1 MRAYTKDGQLIGFY
15 PATIGSEEKPAHTG
29 TFKVRRVAW
38 NPDYHYDPSWI
49 YHGHPGNNSEV
60 CDDQDFACR
69 TARVQMKF
77 ARRRENPCDPDK
89 NREAGRQSRWRCWEA
104 AEEVA

>member
-1 MRAYTKDGQLIGFY
+1 M
-15 PATIGSEEKPAHTG
+15 
-29 TFKVRRVAW
+29 V
-38 NPDYHYDPSWI
+38 
-49 YHGHPGNNSEV
+49 HPGTIV
-60 CDDQDFACR
+60 KCDNQDFACR